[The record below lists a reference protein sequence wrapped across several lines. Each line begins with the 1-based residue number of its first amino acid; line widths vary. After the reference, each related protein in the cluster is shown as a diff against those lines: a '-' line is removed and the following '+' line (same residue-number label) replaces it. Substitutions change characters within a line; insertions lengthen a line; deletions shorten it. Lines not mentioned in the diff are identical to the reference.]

1 MTARTNLVHP
11 MPIADLVPKR
21 PALVHGVVVHYGPVY
36 ERASRD
42 RDRICPVRTVHL
54 RDATG
59 EIRLTLWGDEVG
71 HVRDADRLLVVEGWV
86 REYYGRPELS
96 LGSRGY
102 IVNLGPANGRG
113 QVWHPDPRGS
123 LYVWGLVRRRL
134 RERDLKAHAA
144 EAGPA
149 VVRPAP
155 SPPVPPAPHADTSST
170 VPAPLA
176 AQVRGD
182 A

>member
-11 MPIADLVPKR
+11 TPIADLVPNR
-21 PALVHGVVVHYGPVY
+21 PGLVHGVVVHYGPVY
-36 ERASRD
+36 ERER
-42 RDRICPVRTVHL
+42 RDRILPVRTVHL

-86 REYYGRPELS
+86 SEYHGRPELS

-102 IVNLGPANGRG
+102 IVNLGPASGRG
-113 QVWHPDPRGS
+113 PVWHPDPRGS
-123 LYVWGLVRRRL
+123 LCVWGLVRRRL
-134 RERDLKAHAA
+134 RERDLKARAT
-144 EAGPA
+144 GGVPPL
-149 VVRPAP
+149 VRPAP
-155 SPPVPPAPHADTSST
+155 PPPVPSTPHAESAST
-170 VPAPLA
+170 LTAPLA
-176 AQVRGD
+176 SQVEGG

>member
-11 MPIADLVPKR
+11 TPIADLVPNR

-36 ERASRD
+36 ERARG
-42 RDRICPVRTVHL
+42 DRIWPIRTVHL

-71 HVRDADRLLVVEGWV
+71 HVRDADRLVVVEAWV
-86 REYYGRPELS
+86 REYRGRPELS
-96 LGSRGY
+96 LGPRGY
-102 IVNLGPANGRG
+102 IVSLGPASGRG
-113 QVWHPDPRGS
+113 PVWHPDPRGS

-134 RERDLKAHAA
+134 RERDLKVRAA
-144 EAGPA
+144 EAGPP
-149 VVRPAP
+149 VVRPAT
-155 SPPVPPAPHADTSST
+155 SAPVPPALHADTPST
-170 VPAPLA
+170 VPAPLE
-176 AQVRGD
+176 AQVRGG